1 MSNAAR
7 NKLILLLAALAYWAL
22 FIPAN
27 LTGARDPNMLAS
39 FQIDEFAQYP
49 SLLQMTTAAASV
61 GETLHNFFF
70 YDHYY
75 YGYPF
80 YVASTLAVLPAKLAV
95 SAFGLGDSATQ
106 LQMLALRQLSPAFMA
121 AAILVLV
128 HAWTGFRS
136 LTRSLL
142 LFGFLACI
150 PAVFLNN
157 MWWHPDS
164 LAVLFVALALFSFA
178 RDKLRFGRWFYVAAV
193 MAGLATGT
201 KVIGFYFA
209 FTIPVYVFMAWRTG
223 RLDLR
228 EGLRHGALFA
238 MIAGLTVIASNPLLL
253 VPGMQ
258 REILGRWAYQG
269 YLNLQ
274 GWGVRLDAGPGLW
287 YREVLRLH
295 YAWWWVAALAVG
307 VACWGVFRDRERR
320 LLNVVVL
327 SWAVPFGLFMLF
339 TVANRGWHYFIPVGH
354 PLLSAMGNPAL
365 WRLGTG
371 RRRWLYTGAA
381 VVAMAILGTQ
391 LGMYVKTDVDFYR
404 DTLLREKES
413 PALAF
418 YEQVREEVLKALPE
432 RGGMTVFRD
441 PYVYVADR
449 PDLDV
454 HMKFGQ
460 AHYEDIEELQPDLI
474 LLQQGYV
481 ATYSDPAIIG
491 RSIDRENAV
500 QAQRFYADAR
510 DGSIRGYRKLF
521 ETGFG
526 VVFEREQ

>member
-1 MSNAAR
+1 
-7 NKLILLLAALAYWAL
+7 
-22 FIPAN
+22 
-27 LTGARDPNMLAS
+27 MLAS

-49 SLLQMTTAAASV
+49 SLLRMTTATASA

-80 YVASTLAVLPAKLAV
+80 YVASTLAVLPVKLV
-95 SAFGLGDSATQ
+95 ISAFGLGDSATQ
-106 LQMLALRQLSPAFMA
+106 LQMVALRQLSPAFMA

-128 HAWTGFRS
+128 SAWTGFRS
-136 LTRSLL
+136 LPRSLL

-164 LAVLFVALALFSFA
+164 LAVLFVALALFSFT
-178 RDKLRFGRWFYVAAV
+178 RDRLRFGRWFYVAAV
-193 MAGLATGT
+193 MAGLAAGT

-209 FTIPVYVFMAWRTG
+209 FTIPVYVFMAWRAG
-223 RLDLR
+223 RFDLR
-228 EGLRHGALFA
+228 EGLRQGVLFA
-238 MIAGLTVIASNPLLL
+238 AVAGLTVVVSNPLLL

-269 YLNLQ
+269 YINAQ

-295 YAWWWVAALAVG
+295 YAWWWVAALAFG
-307 VACWGVFRDRERR
+307 AAYWGAFRDGEKR
-320 LLNVVVL
+320 LLNVVIL

-339 TVANRGWHYFIPVGH
+339 TVANRGWHYFIPVGL
-354 PLLSAMGNPAL
+354 PLLSALANPAL
-365 WRLGTG
+365 WRFGAGG
-371 RRRWLYTGAA
+371 RRWFLAGAA
-381 VVAMAILGTQ
+381 VAAVAVLGMQ
-391 LGMYVKTDVDFYR
+391 LGMHVKTDVGFYR
-404 DTLLREKES
+404 HTLLREKES

-418 YEQVREEVLKALPE
+418 YEQVSEEVLETLPE
-432 RGGMTVFRD
+432 RAKMTVFRD

-460 AHYEDIEELQPDLI
+460 AHYEDIEKLRPDLI

-491 RSIDRENAV
+491 RSIDPEYAAK
-500 QAQRFYADAR
+500 AQRFYADAR

-526 VVFEREQ
+526 VAFEQGE